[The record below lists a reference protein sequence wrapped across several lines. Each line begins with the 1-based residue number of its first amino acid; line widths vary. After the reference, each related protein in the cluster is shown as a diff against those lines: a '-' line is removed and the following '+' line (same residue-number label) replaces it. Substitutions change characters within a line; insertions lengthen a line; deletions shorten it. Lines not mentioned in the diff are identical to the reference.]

1 MNFLYVIYSMGMVI
15 GESKKWITLRKLNA
29 EYQRIK
35 DSDFYWTGITWTE
48 KHLQNLEVLDY

>member
-1 MNFLYVIYSMGMVI
+1 MGMVI

-35 DSDFYWTGITWTE
+35 DSDFY
-48 KHLQNLEVLDY
+48 